1 MHEQISA
8 GTLDAPSWKL
18 IRSAKMAARI
28 YAPIGTEMSLGDYV
42 RVVRTFLDAFKLAE
56 ASRTHVNG
64 DGGPPL
70 GAEGRAEDTR
80 ILQLI
85 SDLTVRPEFFCLL
98 P

>member
-1 MHEQISA
+1 
-8 GTLDAPSWKL
+8 
-18 IRSAKMAARI
+18 MAARI

-56 ASRTHVNG
+56 ASHSQVNG

-70 GAEGRAEDTR
+70 GAEGRAEDSR

-85 SDLTVRPEFFCLL
+85 DDLKVRLAFSRLL
-98 P
+98 L